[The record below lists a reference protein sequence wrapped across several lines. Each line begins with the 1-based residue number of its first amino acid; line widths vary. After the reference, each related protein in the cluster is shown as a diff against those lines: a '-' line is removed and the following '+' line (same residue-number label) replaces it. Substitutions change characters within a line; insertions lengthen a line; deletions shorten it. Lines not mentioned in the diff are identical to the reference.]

1 MRVYPKGYVLD
12 ASVGVKWLA
21 ELGEGHREQAMAMR
35 ARHVAG
41 LIKLVVPASFLL
53 EVSNALHF
61 GHRFKE
67 ADVVGAIQAIEDLQM
82 GVYPLDF
89 DLLRKT
95 VAVAHT
101 YRVTVYDA
109 VYVALAEQ
117 VGYPLV
123 TADDALVKR
132 VRGHKSILRLCD
144 MEFGGSV

>member
-1 MRVYPKGYVLD
+1 MKVYATGYVLD

-21 ELGEGHREQAMAMR
+21 ELGEADRKQALAIR
-35 ARHVAG
+35 AQHVAG
-41 LIKLVVPASFLL
+41 LIRLVVPDLFLL

-67 ADVVGAIQAIEDLQM
+67 VDVVGAIQAVEDLQM

-95 VAVAHT
+95 VAIAHT
-101 YRVTVYDA
+101 YQVTVYDA

-117 VGYPLV
+117 TGYPLV
-123 TADDALVKR
+123 TADYALVKKM
-132 VRGHKSILRLCD
+132 RGNKTILRLCD
-144 MEFGGSV
+144 MRHAS